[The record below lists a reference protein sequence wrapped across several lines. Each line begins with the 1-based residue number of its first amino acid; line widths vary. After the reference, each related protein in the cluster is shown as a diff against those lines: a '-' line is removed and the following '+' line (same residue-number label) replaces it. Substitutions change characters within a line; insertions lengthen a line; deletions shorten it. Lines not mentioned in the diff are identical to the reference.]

1 MRRAIALGAAA
12 VGGAIALRA
21 LSPARRRR
29 IAGGVRHRMAQRM
42 ERMMANLPED
52 APPKLVMS
60 VLPRLREQNEQIIAI
75 LREQNEI
82 LRQHVQATQGAPART
97 S

>member
-12 VGGAIALRA
+12 VGGVIALRA

-29 IAGGVRHRMAQRM
+29 LAGGVRRRMAQRM

-60 VLPRLREQNEQIIAI
+60 ILPRLREQNDQIIAI

-82 LRQHVQATQGAPART
+82 LRQHVQATPGSPTRT